1 MADFLFTHR
10 VKERKV
16 ILKKTKQRK
25 KGNSMNKLLSFSGRA
40 GRAEYWKFSIVFT
53 VLIMIAGFIDGSMA
67 PADDPF
73 AFPTPWAQILVSL
86 VILIPALAVGV
97 RRLHDRNKSGWW
109 LLIFLVPIIGPFWL
123 FVDCGL
129 LPAKEEGNSY

>member
-10 VKERKV
+10 LKGKEV
-16 ILKKTKQRK
+16 ILKKTKKRK
-25 KGNSMNKLLSFSGRA
+25 KGNSMNNLFSFSGRA

-73 AFPTPWAQILVSL
+73 AFSTPWAQILVSL
-86 VILIPALAVGV
+86 IMLIPGLAVGV

-109 LLIFLVPIIGPFWL
+109 LLIGLIPVIGAFWL

-129 LPAKEEGNSY
+129 LPAKEEGNTF

>member
-1 MADFLFTHR
+1 
-10 VKERKV
+10 
-16 ILKKTKQRK
+16 
-25 KGNSMNKLLSFSGRA
+25 MNKLLSFSGRA
-40 GRAEYWKFSIVFT
+40 GRAEYWKFNIVFT

-67 PADDPF
+67 PADDQF
-73 AFPTPWAQILVSL
+73 AISMPWAELLVL
-86 VILIPALAVGV
+86 LIIFIPALAVGV

-109 LLIFLVPIIGPFWL
+109 LLIVLVPIIGPFWL